1 MSELSFYEMMSYQG
15 DQIRELNDELT
26 ALRAWKEKAMPLLL
40 ALNSRLVQDMELFPE
55 NIPQLFEGQKATLTE
70 LLKEATK

>member
-1 MSELSFYEMMSYQG
+1 M
-15 DQIRELNDELT
+15 ELT